1 MTGGP
6 VFRFVNLDFPVK
18 LSDHLIEQSGAA
30 KGEVRGMAPPR
41 GKLAGKAA
49 IVTGAGR
56 NIGAAIAALFAAE
69 GAKVAVVDMDAGRAN
84 AVAEKIEAAGGEA
97 AAITCDVSD
106 TDDIAG
112 MVAAAVVAFGG
123 IDILVNNVAI
133 TDRKDIFA
141 LTEAEWRRTIDVTL
155 SSPFYVTKQVAK
167 WMVDN
172 GRVGRIVNIGSTSG
186 FVGRPQALAY
196 GAAKGGLNILTQSLA
211 VQLAP
216 YGIIV
221 NQVSPNMTGSPVG
234 KADFE
239 PDRRVR
245 NLMGRAGQPEE
256 QAKAV
261 LFLASDD
268 ASFVAGANLFV
279 DGGTM
284 ATAAFADPNRTETK
298 AAK

>member
-1 MTGGP
+1 M
-6 VFRFVNLDFPVK
+6 
-18 LSDHLIEQSGAA
+18 
-30 KGEVRGMAPPR
+30 
-41 GKLAGKAA
+41 KLAGKTA

-56 NIGAAIAALFAAE
+56 NIGEEIAKLFARE
-69 GAKVAVVDMDAGRAN
+69 GAKVAVVDMDEGRARSVADLIKSDGGDAI
-84 AVAEKIEAAGGEA
+84 AVV
-97 AAITCDVSD
+97 CDVSD
-106 TDDIAG
+106 TAAIAK
-112 MVAAAVVAFGG
+112 MVAATVDAFGG
-123 IDILVNNVAI
+123 IDILINNVAI
-133 TDRKDIFA
+133 SDNKDIFEI
-141 LTEAEWRRTIDVTL
+141 TEDEWRKTIDVTL

-172 GRVGRIVNIGSTSG
+172 DRGGRVVNVGSTSG
-186 FVGRPQALAY
+186 FKGRPTAIAY
-196 GAAKGGLNILTQSLA
+196 TSAKSGVFNLTQSMA

-234 KADFE
+234 KAEFNRDRKVTNLVGRPGE
-239 PDRRVR
+239 PD
-245 NLMGRAGQPEE
+245 E

-284 ATAAFADPNRTETK
+284 AMASFANPATRKDGK
-298 AAK
+298 

>member
-1 MTGGP
+1 M
-6 VFRFVNLDFPVK
+6 
-18 LSDHLIEQSGAA
+18 
-30 KGEVRGMAPPR
+30 
-41 GKLAGKAA
+41 KLAGKTA

-56 NIGAAIAALFAAE
+56 NIGEEIAKLFALE
-69 GAKVAVVDMDAGRAN
+69 GGKVAVVDIDEGRAN
-84 AVAEKIEAAGGEA
+84 AVADGIKAAGGEA
-97 AAITCDVSD
+97 AAVVCDVSD
-106 TDDIAG
+106 TADIAK
-112 MVAAAVVAFGG
+112 MVAATVDALGG

-133 TDRKDIFA
+133 SDNKDIFE
-141 LTEAEWRRTIDVTL
+141 LSEDDWRKTIDVTL

-172 GRVGRIVNIGSTSG
+172 GRGGRIVNIGSTSG
-186 FVGRPQALAY
+186 FKGRPTAIAY
-196 GAAKGGLNILTQSLA
+196 TAAKGGVFNLTQSMA

-234 KADFE
+234 QEIFDRNRKVNNLVGRPGE
-239 PDRRVR
+239 P
-245 NLMGRAGQPEE
+245 GE

-268 ASFVAGANLFV
+268 ASFIAGANLFV

-284 ATAAFADPNRTETK
+284 AMASFASPATRKDGK
-298 AAK
+298 